1 MNVMAS
7 ASTSLRATYK
17 EQGYVTAKGLIPES
31 VINRVLEDLDLAAIQ
46 ILQLRGS
53 LTPDLHRSS
62 LLQKLRA
69 VFELDLNLYLSILR
83 LGSRLQ
89 SVYALTM
96 HDNIV
101 RLIEELG
108 CRVSVLPCGVALH
121 LVADELKVPGGY
133 FGWGAHQD
141 WSSAQGSLDQFV
153 LWTPLMDVDKDFY
166 PIEIVPGSHKM
177 GVLPGDRTSANARGA
192 LITIEPGI
200 IDEKDFAP
208 VVLERGDAV
217 IFSGLL
223 VHRTGRG
230 IRSGLRIA
238 CGARFDNVQDPT
250 FVERGYPCAFRLHA
264 ETEILHPGFPTPDQV
279 HQLFQ

>member
-1 MNVMAS
+1 MAIENLIDNASKYS
-7 ASTSLRATYK
+7 AVGTT
-17 EQGYVTAKGLIPES
+17 T
-31 VINRVLEDLDLAAIQ
+31 
-46 ILQLRGS
+46 
-53 LTPDLHRSS
+53 T
-62 LLQKLRA
+62 
-69 VFELDLNLYLSILR
+69 
-83 LGSRLQ
+83 
-89 SVYALTM
+89 
-96 HDNIV
+96 
-101 RLIEELG
+101 
-108 CRVSVLPCGVALH
+108 VSVKKVKDVIEIA
-121 LVADELKVPGGY
+121 VAD
-133 FGWGAHQD
+133 
-141 WSSAQGSLDQFV
+141 QGV
-153 LWTPLMDVDKDFY
+153 
-166 PIEIVPGSHKM
+166 G
-177 GVLPGDRTSANARGA
+177 
-192 LITIEPGI
+192 